1 MPDQFAPLIEG
12 VGGLEDGA
20 GALAAGLE
28 QQEEGL
34 AGLLLVCESP
44 NADPTGQ
51 LCAGL
56 EALAAG
62 SPELIAG
69 AEGLESGAGELKAG
83 AGELASDSGTLAQL
97 QGGTAALADGSSELA
112 EGLNQVHGAAGEIG
126 RASCRASV

>member
-1 MPDQFAPLIEG
+1 MPIKCASLIEG
-12 VGGLEDGA
+12 VCVHEDGA
-20 GALAAGLE
+20 GAIAAGLE

-34 AGLLLVCESP
+34 AGLRDLACSPLVEDAS
-44 NADPTGQ
+44 GE

-83 AGELASDSGTLAQL
+83 AGEL
-97 QGGTAALADGSSELA
+97 
-112 EGLNQVHGAAGEIG
+112 VKIG
-126 RASCRASV
+126 RASCRERGWRDVVEGA